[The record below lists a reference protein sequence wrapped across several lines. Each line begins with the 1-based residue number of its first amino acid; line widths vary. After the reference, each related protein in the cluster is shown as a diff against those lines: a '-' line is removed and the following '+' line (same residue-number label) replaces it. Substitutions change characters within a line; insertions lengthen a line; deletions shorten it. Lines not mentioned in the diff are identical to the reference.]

1 MSLRK
6 WFKNNDS
13 LNWMPEK
20 RQERL
25 IDEIKRQEH
34 FAEFEALMLRI
45 ERKENVSAYEIL
57 ETAITIALHSD
68 LDVPKDKAVYFS
80 GTTQQLA
87 ESFVAA
93 HDDYQVIH
101 SRPAGA
107 MLELLGLF
115 SEGNDLTSEE
125 AYQPWY
131 MLAARYA
138 RASQGNVTA
147 FLDQPLPNKTFRS
160 VELHILMNNSDV
172 THINHMEKTNFS
184 HLITGERSSFAT
196 HFRKAV
202 RMLIAREPKAGGPRP
217 S

>member
-6 WFKNNDS
+6 WIANNDA
-13 LNWMPEK
+13 LNWLPEK
-20 RQERL
+20 RQEQL
-25 IDEIKRQEH
+25 VDEISNQEH
-34 FAEFEALMLRI
+34 FDEFEKLMLRI
-45 ERKENVSAYEIL
+45 EQQDNVSAYEIL

-80 GTTQQLA
+80 GSTQKLA
-87 ESFVAA
+87 EDFVAT
-93 HDDYQVIH
+93 HDGYHVIH

-115 SEGNDLTSEE
+115 NDDNDLTSEE

-138 RASQGNVTA
+138 RSAAGNITA

-160 VELHILMNNSDV
+160 VELNILMENEDV
-172 THINHMEKTNFS
+172 THINNTNKTNFS
-184 HLITGERSSFAT
+184 HLISGDRSSFAT
-196 HFRKAV
+196 HFRRAV
-202 RMLIAREPKAGGPRP
+202 RMLIAREPKADGPSP